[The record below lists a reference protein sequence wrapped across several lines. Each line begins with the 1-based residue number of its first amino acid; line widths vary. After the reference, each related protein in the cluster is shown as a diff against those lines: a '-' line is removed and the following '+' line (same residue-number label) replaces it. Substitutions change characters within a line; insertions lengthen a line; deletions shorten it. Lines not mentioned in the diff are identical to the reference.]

1 MPLPQSLQF
10 LHDLKDF
17 PPNRLALAIAGLDAF
32 VDARGGANDSALAIA
47 REEIVCRLPDI
58 GFANHTA
65 ATNHRRAA
73 AFTAKMLMTELLD

>member
-17 PPNRLALAIAGLDAF
+17 PPNRVALAIAGLDAF
-32 VDARGGANDSALAIA
+32 VDARGGANDCTLAIA
-47 REEIVCRLPDI
+47 REQIVCRLPDI
-58 GFANHTA
+58 GFTDHT

-73 AFTAKMLMTELLD
+73 AFTAKMLMTESLD